1 MSLRHTNTYSGDK
14 VTTFFPFDKTNPL
27 INVHTKNVARIYL
40 SIFIVN

>member
-14 VTTFFPFDKTNPL
+14 VTLFFPYGKINPL
-27 INVHTKNVARIYL
+27 INVRTKNVARLYL